1 MLRLDVVPKL
11 YEDSES
17 VLEALRDEATPSHQ
31 YITAMSHFYRA
42 EIDRMMVW
50 RQRFDTTTTWAITST
65 CTIFTVAFSF
75 RDVPHLIFFFNL
87 AIVLMMLWIEAR
99 RYRFYDAFRARVRM
113 LEAHFIVPVILQQK
127 SKLEGN
133 WRKLVAE
140 DLLIPA
146 FKVSMFESIGRR
158 LKRNYGFV
166 VIIILAAWITKI
178 FIHPPTDIQKINSIR
193 SFYDA
198 LSIGGFSS
206 WFVAAVMLGTFI
218 SVISITLYIAK
229 NSTGEIT
236 EVGKSSRTNWMG

>member
-1 MLRLDVVPKL
+1 MPEV

-17 VLEALRDEATPSHQ
+17 VLEALRVEEKTLNHG
-31 YITAMSHFYRA
+31 YITAMAHFYRGEA
-42 EIDRMMVW
+42 GRIMVW
-50 RQRFDTTTTWAITST
+50 RQRLDTTTTWAITST

-75 RDVPHLIFFFNL
+75 REVPHLIFFFNL
-87 AIVLMMLWIEAR
+87 AIVLIMLWIEAR
-99 RYRFYDAFRARVRM
+99 RYRFYDAFRARLRM
-113 LEAHFIVPVILQQK
+113 LEAHFLVPMILRQE

-158 LKRNYGFV
+158 LKRNYAFIA
-166 VIIILAAWITKI
+166 IIILSAWITKI
-178 FIHPPTDIQKINSIR
+178 FIHPPPNVPKIDSIK

-206 WFVAAVMLGTFI
+206 WFVATVMMGTFI
-218 SVISITLYIAK
+218 SVICITLYITK
-229 NSTGEIT
+229 HSTGEIT
-236 EVGKSSRTNWMG
+236 EVGKSSRSNWMG

>member
-1 MLRLDVVPKL
+1 MPGFDD
-11 YEDSES
+11 DSDA
-17 VLEALRDEATPSHQ
+17 VLEAFRDEEKIHDHG
-31 YITAMSHFYRA
+31 YITAMAHFYRG
-42 EIDRMMVW
+42 EVGRIMVW
-50 RQRFDTTTTWAITST
+50 RQRLDTTTTWAITST

-75 RDVPHLIFFFNL
+75 REVPHLIFFFNL
-87 AIVLMMLWIEAR
+87 AIVVIMLWIEAR
-99 RYRFYDAFRARVRM
+99 RYRFYDAFRARARM
-113 LEAHFIVPVILQQK
+113 LEAHFLVPIILRQE

-158 LKRNYGFV
+158 LKRNYAFIA
-166 VIIILAAWITKI
+166 IIILSAWITKI
-178 FIHPPTDIQKINSIR
+178 FIHPPPNVPKIDSIR

-206 WFVAAVMLGTFI
+206 WFVAAVMLGAFV
-218 SVISITLYIAK
+218 SVISFTLYITK

-236 EVGKSSRTNWMG
+236 EIGKSSRSNWMG